1 MALDTASPKF
11 KCKTESVS
19 YGFPLALKGVLESV
33 LRKICTQAGAWE
45 LLSNL
50 FNV

>member
-1 MALDTASPKF
+1 MALDTTSPKL
-11 KCKTESVS
+11 KYKTESMS

-33 LRKICTQAGAWE
+33 LRKICTQTGAWE